1 MANLINAT
9 VYQIDGNP
17 KDTSV
22 VIAFDT
28 NNIVVQAATV
38 STISAVNSFIEV
50 KGAKLNAPP
59 IRYYVGETVTA
70 LVALA
75 NTNGTTLVQ
84 ATIASINDNPQKVNI
99 QVALPANKV
108 QIVAFSSG
116 DINSYLQ
123 YGNDKYYATETKST
137 LVTAANTSSGGGGG
151 VQTVT
156 GFGVDNTDPLN
167 PIVNKFTSTPI
178 TAAGTDFATA
188 TQIVASVNEVS
199 SASNVAGIKLPSS
212 PQTGDFYSVYN
223 LSVNGFIVYSTNGFI
238 NQIIINNTVASSI
251 QIPPNDLSL
260 YKFTYL
266 NGYWS
271 VNQEQVAPYKVYSA
285 LLTNSSGTITAIQL
299 QNTIG
304 DGSGDGTN
312 DIAWTNPSNGIIRG
326 TMSAGTPFPT
336 NKVWAVSPTLDASSN
351 AYFVGNRPYNF
362 APNNSYDFV
371 IRLHDNT
378 QSSTPNFTN
387 LSIEIRVYN

>member
-137 LVTAANTSSGGGGG
+137 LVTAANTSSGGGGC

-167 PIVNKFTSTPI
+167 PIVNKYQVDSVTS
-178 TAAGTDFATA
+178 AGTNFATA
-188 TQIVASVNEVS
+188 TQIYSPISSIVS
-199 SASNVAGIKLPSS
+199 GANNSGVKLPSS
-212 PQTGDFYSVYN
+212 PNENEIYVIFSQSTTF
-223 LSVNGFIVYSTNGFI
+223 GFIVYSTDSFL
-238 NQIIINNTVASSI
+238 NQMIVNNQSVSSFTI
-251 QIPPNDLSL
+251 SPNDFS
-260 YKFTYL
+260 TYTFRYM
-266 NGYWS
+266 GGAWS
-271 VNQEQVAPYKVYSA
+271 VNQEQVAPYNYYLASVSQSSTIA
-285 LLTNSSGTITAIQL
+285 PTVNSSTKTFPATITLARAAGGFYTITASAATFTANKTL
-299 QNTIG
+299 VTITG
-304 DGSGDGTN
+304 TGSGGYADVKFFTPQVSSTTVINFGTARIDGTF
-312 DIAWTNPSNGIIRG
+312 DDGFEATIQVIIL
-326 TMSAGTPFPT
+326 P
-336 NKVWAVSPTLDASSN
+336 
-351 AYFVGNRPYNF
+351 
-362 APNNSYDFV
+362 
-371 IRLHDNT
+371 
-378 QSSTPNFTN
+378 
-387 LSIEIRVYN
+387 

>member
-17 KDTSV
+17 KDTAV

-28 NNIVVQAATV
+28 NTIIIQEATV
-38 STISAVNSFIEV
+38 PTISEVTSVIEV
-50 KGAKLNAPP
+50 KAAKLNAPT
-59 IRYYVGETVTA
+59 IKYYVEETVTE

-84 ATIASINDNPQKVNI
+84 ATIASINDNPLKVNI

-108 QIVAFSSG
+108 EILDFVSG
-116 DINSYLQ
+116 SVNSYLQ

-137 LVTAANTSSGGGGG
+137 LVTAANTSSGGGG
-151 VQTVT
+151 VESVT

-178 TAAGTDFATA
+178 TAAGTNYATA

-199 SASNVAGIKLPSS
+199 SASNAAGIKLPSS

-223 LSVNGFIVYSTNGFI
+223 LSANGFIVYSTSGFV

-251 QIPPNDLSL
+251 QIPPNELSL

-285 LLTNSSGTITAIQL
+285 G
-299 QNTIG
+299 
-304 DGSGDGTN
+304 
-312 DIAWTNPSNGIIRG
+312 
-326 TMSAGTPFPT
+326 
-336 NKVWAVSPTLDASSN
+336 VS
-351 AYFVGNRPYNF
+351 
-362 APNNSYDFV
+362 
-371 IRLHDNT
+371 
-378 QSSTPNFTN
+378 QSSTGNPTATVLSNSLGATVAWTFQNTGEFVATASAAVFTSGKTFVKINSTFPNRQIQGYRATDTICQIDQQD
-387 LSIEIRVYN
+387 LSGTSQNGLFDVLIEILVYP